1 MSSTTESFPSDQV
14 MTSKTEIQAG
24 IGWLLTDS
32 ILLGQRNLKRI
43 LRSPDLIFYA
53 LFMPLVFMFLFV
65 YVFGGAIH
73 VPGMSYRQFL
83 LPGLFVQMVIFGS
96 VSATAIGVAEDM
108 QRGIMDRFRSLPMT
122 TSSVLMGRQIT
133 EILRNVITIAVM
145 VVAGLLIGFRFRGT
159 LAETLAGFG
168 LLLLFGFAFSWLAA
182 FIGLSVGSAQAAQSA
197 GLVWLFPF
205 VFLSSA
211 FVPTQTM
218 PIWLRV
224 FAERSPITAIVNTL
238 RAWFDGQSA
247 GAAPWMALAWA
258 LGLIAVFMP
267 LSIARFNRGEA

>member
-14 MTSKTEIQAG
+14 MTSKTEIQTG

>member
-159 LAETLAGFG
+159 MAETLAGFG

>member
-14 MTSKTEIQAG
+14 MTSKTEIQTG

-159 LAETLAGFG
+159 MAETLAGFG